1 MILQLLVVQQ
11 RNGADKYLETYKDF
25 STLRNRIT
33 TEINIAKP
41 KAKFC
46 VFEKNSRQYF
56 YTKTF
61 FKVHV

>member
-1 MILQLLVVQQ
+1 MISQLLVQQ
-11 RNGADKYLETYKDF
+11 RNRADKYLETYKDF

-33 TEINIAKP
+33 TEINITKP

-46 VFEKNSRQYF
+46 VFEKNDRQYF